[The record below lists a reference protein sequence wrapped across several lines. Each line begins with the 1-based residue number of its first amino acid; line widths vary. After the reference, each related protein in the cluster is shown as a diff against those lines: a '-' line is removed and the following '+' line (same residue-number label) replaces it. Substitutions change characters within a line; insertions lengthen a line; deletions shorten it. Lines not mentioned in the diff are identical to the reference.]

1 MANDNVI
8 ELIVK
13 MVDEA
18 TGPLTRLSGA
28 ISGLGK
34 LAGIAFAGFSLK
46 QVIDETIDAENST
59 FQLTNA
65 IKAVGLEGTNA
76 ARELS
81 EFADEVQRTTIFS
94 DNAAKSV
101 EAMGLRLGLSVEV
114 IKEATVAAANLAAAN
129 PGQSLEQAGA
139 AVTRALA
146 DPLRGIQNLRRE
158 HVIFNQQQQFT
169 IEQLAKTGQQAQA
182 QAEILGI
189 LKGSYKDAATEAR
202 DTLGGALSALKNS
215 FGSLLSNGAGQD
227 TGIVRVVN
235 ELADGLITLKEA
247 LNGTLKPQAEVSD
260 GMKLFATIL
269 RTVASSVTV
278 LASAITNTLG
288 SAFSAVSSI
297 VVGIS
302 TAIREAWNFDKAG
315 AGQRSLD
322 ALKEGF
328 SKAGEVIMQGA
339 LDTRKTWD
347 DESDKMDNAIKKL
360 WDTAARANEEGQKHL
375 SGSGK
380 NNSVSLSI
388 EQLRALNE
396 AQLSIAADIEK
407 FDVQATAPF
416 DQLQQRLYESAV
428 RAQLLK
434 VQIKELTPEL
444 RKMLDEL
451 GVHRS
456 DAGQQDLLRQLGIER
471 GELEIQAQLG
481 NRAADAIAQ
490 YRAQIQLAAAGA
502 KDLDDQV
509 RKAVDDNLRLKD
521 SGVLKDLQEQLAL
534 EQLTTKE
541 KERQI
546 NLLRLG
552 AGATE
557 DQKSEVE
564 ARTLALQLARDQ
576 TRAVEDLQG
585 AFHDLFAGVAQGTH
599 GMVDSFLNA
608 FKQILANAAATDLVK
623 ALGLDK
629 LSGKDASGNQSSSV
643 LGGVFNAL
651 GGLIFG
657 HAGGGSDDRP
667 FWAGENGPE
676 LVVPGGTTSVWN
688 QRQLAFAGSSG
699 GVNFAPV
706 NQVTIVANDA
716 DQTKAELIRY
726 FTIQS
731 QRDKT
736 ELYRQLERN
745 GVGPKRGIR

>member
-1 MANDNVI
+1 VANDNVI

-101 EAMGLRLGLSVEV
+101 EAMGLRLGLSVDI
-114 IKEATVAAANLAAAN
+114 IKEATLAAANLAAAN

-158 HVIFNQQQQFT
+158 HVIFSQQQQFT

-302 TAIREAWNFDKAG
+302 MAIREAWNFDKAG

-360 WDTAARANEEGQKHL
+360 WDTAARANEEGQKRF

-396 AQLSIAADIEK
+396 AQLSITADINK
-407 FDVQATAPF
+407 LVTQAASPF
-416 DQLQQRLYESAV
+416 DQLQQQLYETAL
-428 RAQLLK
+428 RAQLAK
-434 VQIKELTPEL
+434 VGIHNLTPEIQAL
-444 RKMLDEL
+444 LDEL
-451 GVHRS
+451 NAARG
-456 DAGQQDLLRQLGIER
+456 DAGRADILRQLSQQSD
-471 GELEIQAQLG
+471 ELELQATLG
-481 NRAADAIAQ
+481 NRAADAIAHYQ
-490 YRAQIQLAAAGA
+490 ANLQLAASGA

-509 RKAVDDNLRLKD
+509 KNVVAHQQSLKND
-521 SGVLKDLQEQLAL
+521 VVIKQLQDQLAL
-534 EQLTTKE
+534 ESLVTKEREKQENLLKLGTGATDEQKQQVAQLTE
-541 KERQI
+541 Q
-546 NLLRLG
+546 
-552 AGATE
+552 
-557 DQKSEVE
+557 
-564 ARTLALQLARDQ
+564 LQLARDQ

-608 FKQILANAAATDLVK
+608 FKQILANALATDLVK

-629 LSGKDASGNQSSSV
+629 LSAGSSGGSGNSV
-643 LGGVFNAL
+643 LGGILGAL

-667 FWAGENGPE
+667 FLAGENGPE
-676 LVVPGGTTSVWN
+676 LIVPGGTTSVWN